1 MKREVCMTHA
11 SYVISATSS
20 VDISEE
26 LFERLDVKWIPFHYQ
41 IDGRDFLDD
50 LGESISLSDFYE
62 KMIAGSYSTTSQINV
77 FEYLNY
83 FEQFLEKGKDII
95 HLCLSSGITGEY
107 NNALIAKDELL
118 GKYPE
123 RKIFVLDSLNASAAQ
138 FLLVKEMAKMRDQ
151 EKSIEE
157 INDWVINN
165 RDRVNGW
172 FLSSDLT
179 YYIRG
184 GRISK
189 TKGAVGNA
197 LNICPVMEVNR
208 FGELIVRE
216 KVRTKKRAVKVLLK
230 KMATLAD
237 DGKDYDK
244 ECLIIHS
251 HDYEGAIGL
260 KEKVLESFPKIKKDI
275 EIYQFGTIIGSHTG
289 PGTLALVFWG
299 EEKGR

>member
-41 IDGRDFLDD
+41 IDGRDYLDD

-118 GKYPE
+118 EKYPE

-157 INDWVINN
+157 INDWVI
-165 RDRVNGW
+165 NGW

-237 DGKDYDK
+237 DGKDYEK

-260 KEKVLESFPKIKKDI
+260 KEKLLESFPKIKKDI

>member
-1 MKREVCMTHA
+1 MTHA
-11 SYVISATSS
+11 SYIISATSS

-26 LFERLDVKWIPFHYQ
+26 LFEQLDVKWIPFHYQ
-41 IDGRDFLDD
+41 IDGRDYLDD
-50 LGESISLSDFYE
+50 LGESTNISDFYE

-118 GKYPE
+118 EKYPE
-123 RKIFVLDSLNASAAQ
+123 RKIYILDSLNASAAQ
-138 FLLVKEMAKMRDQ
+138 LFLVKEMAKMRDQ
-151 EKSIEE
+151 EASIEE
-157 INDWVINN
+157 INDWVIKN

-189 TKGAVGNA
+189 TKGAVGNM

-208 FGELIVRE
+208 FGKLLVRE
-216 KVRTKKRAVKVLLK
+216 KVRTKKRAIKVLLK
-230 KMATLAD
+230 KMSTLAD
-237 DGKDYDK
+237 DGKDYEK

-251 HDYEGAIGL
+251 HDYEGAVAL
-260 KEKVLESFPKIKKDI
+260 KEKLLENFPKINKDI

-289 PGTLALVFWG
+289 PGTLAVVFWG

>member
-1 MKREVCMTHA
+1 MTHA
-11 SYVISATSS
+11 SYIISATSS

-26 LFERLDVKWIPFHYQ
+26 LFEQLDVKWIPFHYQ
-41 IDGRDFLDD
+41 IDGRDYLDD
-50 LGESISLSDFYE
+50 LGESTNISDFYE

-118 GKYPE
+118 EKYPE
-123 RKIFVLDSLNASAAQ
+123 RKIYILDSLNASAAQ
-138 FLLVKEMAKMRDQ
+138 LFLVKEMAKMRDQ

-157 INDWVINN
+157 INDWVIKN

-189 TKGAVGNA
+189 TKGAVGNM

-208 FGELIVRE
+208 FGKLLVRE
-216 KVRTKKRAVKVLLK
+216 KVRTKKRAIKVLIK
-230 KMATLAD
+230 KMSALAD
-237 DGKDYDK
+237 DGKDYEK

-251 HDYEGAIGL
+251 HDYEGAVAL
-260 KEKVLESFPKIKKDI
+260 KEKLLENFPKINNDI

-289 PGTLALVFWG
+289 PGTLAVVFWG
-299 EEKGR
+299 KEKGR

>member
-1 MKREVCMTHA
+1 MTHA
-11 SYVISATSS
+11 SYIISATSS

-26 LFERLDVKWIPFHYQ
+26 LFEQLDVKWIPFHYQ
-41 IDGRDFLDD
+41 IDGRDYLDD
-50 LGESISLSDFYE
+50 LGESTNISDFYE

-118 GKYPE
+118 EKYPE
-123 RKIFVLDSLNASAAQ
+123 RKIYILDSLNASAAQ
-138 FLLVKEMAKMRDQ
+138 LFLVKEMAKMRDQ
-151 EKSIEE
+151 EASIEE
-157 INDWVINN
+157 INDWVIKN

-189 TKGAVGNA
+189 TKGAVGNM

-208 FGELIVRE
+208 FGKLLVRE
-216 KVRTKKRAVKVLLK
+216 KVRTKKRAIKVLLK
-230 KMATLAD
+230 KMSTLAD
-237 DGKDYDK
+237 DGKDYEK

-251 HDYEGAIGL
+251 HDYEGAVAL
-260 KEKVLESFPKIKKDI
+260 TEKLLENFPKINKDI

-289 PGTLALVFWG
+289 PGTLAVVFWG